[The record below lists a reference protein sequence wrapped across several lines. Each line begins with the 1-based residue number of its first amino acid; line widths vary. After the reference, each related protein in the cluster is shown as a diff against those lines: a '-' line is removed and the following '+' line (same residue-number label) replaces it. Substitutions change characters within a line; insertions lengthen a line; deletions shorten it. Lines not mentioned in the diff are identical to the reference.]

1 MEFKG
6 QVKGIFKRTYDKRD
20 GTTGESVEV
29 LVEELTSSYPQ
40 SAVFEVGRNATMPN
54 ENDIVTVYFSMNAN
68 VWNDRVFGK
77 NRAWKIEVDKAAPTP
92 EPIEEEDPLSVFDK
106 PEEDEKPKPEEEKPK
121 QAKKSKE
128 PVADDEMPF

>member
-106 PEEDEKPKPEEEKPK
+106 PAKEEEHAVEEKIKP
-121 QAKKSKE
+121 AKKSKE

>member
-68 VWNDRVFGK
+68 VWNYRVFGK

-106 PEEDEKPKPEEEKPK
+106 PAEEEKHAVEDKIKP
-121 QAKKSKE
+121 AKKSKE

>member
-92 EPIEEEDPLSVFDK
+92 EPVEEDPLSVFDK
-106 PEEDEKPKPEEEKPK
+106 PEEEEKHAVEEKPK
-121 QAKKSKE
+121 TAKKSKE